1 MRQLKLI
8 ILVILFVGFIFLIN
22 RNSVFAQI
30 PQEEILEGK
39 VVSIKEEKE
48 IEVMGKKQLYQKL
61 GLLVTKGSLKD
72 KIITIESGD
81 LPLANI
87 QKYLVGDKVS
97 VVYSKSNKGNNVFYI
112 KDYIRHGP
120 LLLLF
125 IIFVILVLA
134 IAKLRGLTSLL
145 GMAFSFMMIFFSILP
160 NILNGSNPVIA
171 TVLASLFIVPVTF
184 VLSHGFNKKTL
195 VAIISTFIALVITGV
210 LSVVFVELTK
220 LTGFS
225 SEEAGFLQVF
235 KQGSINMRGIL
246 LAGIIIGALGVLD
259 DITISQSAVVFQ
271 LKETNRKLTKKEL
284 YQKSMVVGQDHIS
297 SMVNTLVLVYAG
309 AALPLFLLFV
319 HNPHPFSEIINYEMI
334 AEEIVRTLVG
344 SIGLIL
350 AVPITTI
357 IASITASN
365 KSL

>member
-1 MRQLKLI
+1 MKLFKT
-8 ILVILFVGFIFLIN
+8 ILVLLFIL
-22 RNSVFAQI
+22 SVFVKPSYGINQSLK
-30 PQEEILEGK
+30 EETLEAK
-39 VVSIKEEKE
+39 IVKIKEEKE
-48 IEVMGKKQLYQKL
+48 IEVMGTKQLYQKL
-61 GLLVTKGSLKD
+61 ELLVTKGSLKD

-81 LPLANI
+81 LPLASI

-97 VVYSKSNKGNNVFYI
+97 VVYSKSNKGNDIFYI

-125 IIFVILVLA
+125 ILFVVLVLV

-145 GMAFSFMMIFFSILP
+145 GMAFSFLMIFFSILP
-160 NILNGSNPVIA
+160 NILNGSNPVVAVI
-171 TVLASLFIVPVTF
+171 LASFFIVPVTF
-184 VLSHGFNKKTL
+184 ILSHGFNKKTL
-195 VAIISTFIALVITGV
+195 VAIISTFIALVITGL
-210 LSVVFVELTK
+210 LSAIFVELTK

-235 KQGSINMRGIL
+235 KQGSINMKGIL

-271 LKETNRKLTKKEL
+271 LREANKKLSGHEL
-284 YQKSMVVGQDHIS
+284 YQQAMSVGQDHIS

-309 AALPLFLLFV
+309 AALPLFLIFV
-319 HNPHPFSEIINYEMI
+319 HNPHPFSEVINYEMI

-350 AVPITTI
+350 AVPITTYF
-357 IASITASN
+357 AVKTSS
-365 KSL
+365 